1 MTIGTSIRGLP
12 CAVRSTSGMTR
23 CGSALPAGRGRGSFG
38 VLVGVLFE
46 LLEGARIGGA
56 DRCGGFGFRGGERG
70 LLVLEVEERRMVRM
84 LGEPGVDEPL
94 DHARPAQRAPDEVV
108 A

>member
-38 VLVGVLFE
+38 VLMGVRLE
-46 LLEGARIGGA
+46 LLEGARVGGA
-56 DRCGGFGFRGGERG
+56 DRRGGLGFGGRERR
-70 LLVLEVEERRMVRM
+70 LLVLQVEERRV
-84 LGEPGVDEPL
+84 LGMGGQPLVDEPL
-94 DHARPAQRAPDEVV
+94 DDARAAKRAPDEVV
-108 A
+108 